1 MMYMCVSVMACVWW
15 GVSVSRVSFGWVAV
29 GMLRVQTL
37 SDFTPRRSCVC
48 VPVSRCPRSMYALY
62 SQASSLCIF

>member
-29 GMLRVQTL
+29 PVPMSCWVVEGSIAIAVGCVDNYAAIYQIGRLYIV
-37 SDFTPRRSCVC
+37 DFP
-48 VPVSRCPRSMYALY
+48 
-62 SQASSLCIF
+62 